1 MSTTLGRMQIQQS
14 VESQVEDWLKASGA
28 SYLRHLKPIGLGG
41 EVVDFLVTKPF
52 PLAIEVT
59 WADPKSWRLKTRRIL
74 NQRINIARQY
84 GRYTPVVG
92 VVSHAY
98 LAEEQALSRWREL
111 PFFDA
116 VIDADSLPNLQELR
130 QNLVLNPLTQKILE
144 KGKPKSNHIT
154 ALEKIPEAWA
164 ESQSLEDFV
173 RHEPYPSETVAEG
186 LRLRLLDFCQE
197 ENVEISETKQKT
209 IIGERVVERKLSLQ
223 NRFQLDSIFGEELS
237 KQTIQKVGGR
247 FDNPDWTL
255 SLRSEDPQYSF
266 RLKSLIWNSP
276 YGRRVVIRYFT
287 VSHPHFR
294 NKAKEFLADSW
305 ILRSLIDNPVDEVV
319 LLLSTGDREPP
330 DPHTVNVLE
339 ADGITVLPWDF
350 AKTEPLFVKY
360 LRSKQD
366 GIRLESLMS

>member
-1 MSTTLGRMQIQQS
+1 

-28 SYLRHLKPIGLGG
+28 SYVRELKPIGLGG

-84 GRYTPVVG
+84 GRYTPVVA
-92 VVSHAY
+92 VVSRAY
-98 LAEEQALSRWREL
+98 LADGQALSMWREL

-130 QNLVLNPLTQKILE
+130 QNLVLNPLTQKVLE
-144 KGKPKSNHIT
+144 QGKPKSDYIT
-154 ALEKIPEAWA
+154 SIEKIPETWA
-164 ESQSLEDFV
+164 ESLSLEDFV
-173 RHEPYPSETVAEG
+173 RPEPYPVGTIAEG
-186 LRLRLLDFCQE
+186 LRLRLFEFCQE
-197 ENVEISETKQKT
+197 ENIEVVQAKQNT
-209 IIGERVVERKLSLQ
+209 IIGERGIERKVSLE
-223 NRFQLDSIFGEELS
+223 NRFRLDSVFGNELS
-237 KQTIQKVGGR
+237 RQILQKAGGY

-255 SLRSEDPQYSF
+255 SLTSEDPKYAF

-276 YGRRVVIRYFT
+276 KGRRVVIRYFT

-294 NKAKEFLADSW
+294 HKAREFLADAW
-305 ILRSLIDNPVDEVV
+305 ILRSLIDDPVDQVI
-319 LLLSTGDREPP
+319 LLLGTGDRESP

-339 ADGITVLPWDF
+339 ADGITVFPWDF
-350 AKTEPLFVKY
+350 AKPEPLFVQY

-366 GIRLESLMS
+366 NICLENLMS

>member
-1 MSTTLGRMQIQQS
+1 MSIILDRRQIRQS

-28 SYLRHLKPIGLGG
+28 SYLRELKPIGLGG

-59 WADPKSWRLKTRRIL
+59 WADPKLWRLKTRTIL

-84 GRYTPVVG
+84 GRYTPVVA
-92 VVSHAY
+92 VVSRAY
-98 LAEEQALSRWREL
+98 LADGQALSTWREL

-116 VIDADSLPNLQELR
+116 VIDADSLPDLQELR

-144 KGKPKSNHIT
+144 QGKPKSNHIT
-154 ALEKIPEAWA
+154 SLEKIPEAWA

-173 RHEPYPSETVAEG
+173 RPESYPTETVAEG
-186 LRLRLLDFCQE
+186 LRLKLLEFCQE
-197 ENVEISETKQKT
+197 KNVEVVEVKQKT
-209 IIGERVVERKLSLQ
+209 IIGERVIEREVSLQ
-223 NRFQLDSIFGEELS
+223 NRFRLDSIFGNELS
-237 KQTIQKVGGR
+237 KQIIQKVGGY

-255 SLRSEDPQYSF
+255 SLRSEDPRYAF

-276 YGRRVVIRYFT
+276 EGRRVVIRYFT
-287 VSHPHFR
+287 VSHPYFR
-294 NKAKEFLADSW
+294 YKAREFLADAW
-305 ILRSLIDNPVDEVV
+305 ILRSLIDNPVDQVV
-319 LLLSTGDREPP
+319 LLLSTGDRESP

-350 AKTEPLFVKY
+350 AKTEPLFVQY

-366 GIRLESLMS
+366 GVCLESLMS